1 MSNITRW
8 NPVREMIAL
17 RDAMDQ
23 VFNDR
28 IFRTMDG
35 RTFGVPMDAY
45 MTDDALILTAEVP
58 GLKPEDISVTYEG
71 DTLIIRGEF
80 KREENE
86 GKTWVLRERAAG
98 KFERTLTI
106 NTPIDAA
113 KIEAEFENG
122 VLTLK
127 LPKAEAAK
135 PKQITVKPRFGR
147 H

>member
-1 MSNITRW
+1 MSNVTRW

-23 VFNDR
+23 VFNER
-28 IFRTMDG
+28 IFRNADG
-35 RTFGVPMDAY
+35 RTFSVPMDGY
-45 MTDDALILTAEVP
+45 MTEDALILTAEVP
-58 GLKPEDISVTYEG
+58 GLKPDDISVTFEG

-86 GKTWVLRERAAG
+86 GKTWLLRERVAG

-106 NTPIDAA
+106 NTPIDGA

-122 VLTLK
+122 VLMLK

-135 PKQITVKPRFGR
+135 PKQITVKPRFG
-147 H
+147 HN